1 MIKNDLAR
9 AINRSAGWR
18 AIERGIGSTIVGSGF
33 DPSSPVGLAFQET
46 CEKTDKEIR
55 LALGYADELATR
67 FPDPVLSQRIEAWR
81 AGVQQLES
89 DRARIRMGQIPEAEW
104 IADATDN
111 IQDTFNLRDYVFA
124 PTGQEDLVIHLNT
137 LLGPNIATLAEFAGR
152 ERAIVGNAI
161 ASGRPP
167 LDRIQEQSGPLPVR
181 CRRGFPPGAAP
192 QGTPVHGAGDA
203 GGD

>member
-1 MIKNDLAR
+1 MESFNNAAERLFGYTAKEAVGQNVSILMPDPYHSKHDDYLANYGR
-9 AINRSAGWR
+9 TGDAQVI
-18 AIERGIGSTIVGSGF
+18 GIGSTIAGSGF
-33 DPSSPVGLAFQET
+33 DPSSSVGLAFQET
-46 CEKTDKEIR
+46 CEKTDKEIC

-111 IQDTFNLRDYVFA
+111 IQDAFNLRDYVFA

-137 LLGPNIATLAEFAGR
+137 RLGPNITTLAVSLCGE
-152 ERAIVGNAI
+152 
-161 ASGRPP
+161 
-167 LDRIQEQSGPLPVR
+167 
-181 CRRGFPPGAAP
+181 
-192 QGTPVHGAGDA
+192 
-203 GGD
+203 